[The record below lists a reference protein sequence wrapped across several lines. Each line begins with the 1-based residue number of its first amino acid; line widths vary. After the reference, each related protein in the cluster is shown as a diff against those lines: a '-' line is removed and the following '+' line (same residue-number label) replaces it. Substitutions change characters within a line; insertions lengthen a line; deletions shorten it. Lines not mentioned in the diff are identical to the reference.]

1 MTMRC
6 ERYRGL
12 GAWWG
17 VIGVPRVVLIALCV
31 AVVVGALGVLALRW
45 GVRRMAR
52 SVGVRRRLFLV
63 RSHLLPPG
71 PRRDTATLR
80 ARLDFELSA
89 TRSMLESAPQG
100 LVFRADAAGI
110 LNELVT
116 AATDI
121 DRELGAIEL
130 FLDPSQQRA
139 ALTAIAAQVNQ
150 LIDTTYTARH
160 TILRTSVEDRE
171 RRLASL
177 QADVAKQADALER
190 YRREDR
196 ERGI

>member
-1 MTMRC
+1 M
-6 ERYRGL
+6 
-12 GAWWG
+12 
-17 VIGVPRVVLIALCV
+17 PRVVLIVLCV
-31 AVVVGALGVLALRW
+31 AVVVGAVGVLALRW
-45 GVRRMAR
+45 GLRRLVR
-52 SVGVRRRLFLV
+52 SVGARRRLFLV
-63 RSHLLPPG
+63 RSRLLPPG

-116 AATDI
+116 AATEI
-121 DRELGAIEL
+121 ERELGAIER

-139 ALTAIAAQVNQ
+139 ALTTIAPQVNQ

-160 TILRTSVEDRE
+160 TILRTSVEDRD
-171 RRLASL
+171 RRLSSL
-177 QADVAKQADALER
+177 HADVAKQADALER
-190 YRREDR
+190 YRRDDR
-196 ERGI
+196 ELGI